1 MELNMYSV
9 YDRKA
14 RIYNSPYVLANDQMA
29 IRSFRLIVNDKESM
43 VHHYPEDFVL
53 YRIGKFNSNTGN
65 LDTEGGP
72 VEIYRDTI
80 GGE

>member
-1 MELNMYSV
+1 MLFRSLYFVLLCPLFWFTIKLTYS
-9 YDRKA
+9 
-14 RIYNSPYVLANDQMA
+14 I
-29 IRSFRLIVNDKESM
+29 
-43 VHHYPEDFVL
+43 HHYPEDFVL